1 LGRLILKR
9 KNNDPFK
16 KSNHSKIGEK
26 MKKLFALSG
35 MLAAFVYVG
44 TVVLGGI
51 LRPGYSH
58 VTESVSELVAAGA
71 PNKLLLSSLFIL
83 YNLLCIIFG
92 IGLFQQVKNSS
103 GRKAS
108 GTLGSISL
116 VTVGFIGLL
125 LELFF
130 PQDPGG
136 PAVTFPGTMHI
147 VLAGIAALG
156 TMIAIVSIGLWFK
169 NTRAMKWYT
178 EYSLVTF
185 AIILLSGGS
194 TPILGL
200 DFPFFGVLERVTIGS
215 FIVWLFVT
223 AAMVYF
229 YKEKGFTSIVK

>member
-1 LGRLILKR
+1 
-9 KNNDPFK
+9 
-16 KSNHSKIGEK
+16 
-26 MKKLFALSG
+26 
-35 MLAAFVYVG
+35 
-44 TVVLGGI
+44 
-51 LRPGYSH
+51 
-58 VTESVSELVAAGA
+58 
-71 PNKLLLSSLFIL
+71 
-83 YNLLCIIFG
+83 
-92 IGLFQQVKNSS
+92 
-103 GRKAS
+103 
-108 GTLGSISL
+108 
-116 VTVGFIGLL
+116 
-125 LELFF
+125 
-130 PQDPGG
+130 
-136 PAVTFPGTMHI
+136 MHI

-178 EYSLVTF
+178 GYSLVTF